1 MWLTFSLPTFFYSL
15 QASSP
20 LSSQIIQLRMS
31 VSHLCFAPRVF
42 LTSCNFDEQKSPSSS
57 SWKQIVKFGCCF
69 GLILMNFQKAQ
80 HLISSFDSIFFRAN
94 QCRPN
99 EQGFNEERM
108 SIKRGSLQ
116 LLIHH
121 ISPVSIVQAVVFLHW
136 ERTKGGIKFSEKKS
150 SLFFISQESPYLM
163 PLA

>member
-1 MWLTFSLPTFFYSL
+1 MWLTFSLPTFFIL
-15 QASSP
+15 FRPP

-57 SWKQIVKFGCCF
+57 WKQIVKFGCCCF

-80 HLISSFDSIFFRAN
+80 HLISLHLIQSSFEPISADPMNKVSMKNGCQSSVGAYSCWYIIF
-94 QCRPN
+94 
-99 EQGFNEERM
+99 
-108 SIKRGSLQ
+108 
-116 LLIHH
+116 
-121 ISPVSIVQAVVFLHW
+121 SPVSIVQAVVFLHW